1 MSASQYSTLQGTIVD
16 ESTLLSIEDLC
27 RICSI
32 ERNHVVEYVEE
43 GVLEVAVMEVAAT
56 AAAAIDTSEWRF
68 RGGAL
73 RRARTALRLQRD
85 LELNLVGVALALD
98 LMDEIELLRREINA
112 RR

>member
-1 MSASQYSTLQGTIVD
+1 MSPSQQAALQGILVD
-16 ESTLLSIEDLC
+16 ESTLLSVDDLC
-27 RICSI
+27 RICAI
-32 ERNHVVEYVEE
+32 ERNHVVQFVEE
-43 GVLEVAVMEVAAT
+43 GVLEVDAAD
-56 AAAAIDTSEWRF
+56 AAEWRF

-98 LMDEIELLRREINA
+98 LMDEIERLRREIKG

>member
-1 MSASQYSTLQGTIVD
+1 MPRSEEPALQGILVD

-27 RICSI
+27 RICAI
-32 ERNHVVEYVEE
+32 ERRHVVEFVEE
-43 GVLEVAVMEVAAT
+43 GVLEVAAVDAA
-56 AAAAIDTSEWRF
+56 EWRF

-73 RRARTALRLQRD
+73 RRARIAMRLQRD

-98 LMDEIELLRREINA
+98 LMDEIQRLRREIRE

>member
-1 MSASQYSTLQGTIVD
+1 MSSTQHSALQGTLVD

-27 RICSI
+27 RICAL
-32 ERNHVVEYVEE
+32 ERNHVVQFVEE
-43 GVLEVAVMEVAAT
+43 GVLEVDVADAP
-56 AAAAIDTSEWRF
+56 EWRF

-73 RRARTALRLQRD
+73 RRARAAMRLQRD

-98 LMDEIELLRREINA
+98 LMDEIERLRRDLKA

>member
-1 MSASQYSTLQGTIVD
+1 MSASQYSALQGTLVD

-27 RICSI
+27 RICAI
-32 ERNHVVEYVEE
+32 ERNHVVEFVEE
-43 GVLEVAVMEVAAT
+43 GVLEVVAVEP
-56 AAAAIDTSEWRF
+56 SEWRF

-98 LMDEIELLRREINA
+98 LMDEIERLRREIEA

>member
-1 MSASQYSTLQGTIVD
+1 MSPAHNQALQGTLVD

-27 RICSI
+27 RICAI
-32 ERNHVVEYVEE
+32 ERSHVVEFVEE
-43 GVLEVAVMEVAAT
+43 GVLEVAAVEAR
-56 AAAAIDTSEWRF
+56 EWRF

-73 RRARTALRLQRD
+73 RRARIAVRLQRD

-98 LMDEIELLRREINA
+98 LMDEIERLRRDIQA

>member
-1 MSASQYSTLQGTIVD
+1 MPRSEEPALQGILVD

-27 RICSI
+27 RICAI
-32 ERNHVVEYVEE
+32 ERRLVVEFVEE
-43 GVLEVAVMEVAAT
+43 GVLEVAAVDAA
-56 AAAAIDTSEWRF
+56 EWRF

-73 RRARTALRLQRD
+73 RRARSAMRLQRD

-98 LMDEIELLRREINA
+98 LMDEIQRLRREIRE

>member
-1 MSASQYSTLQGTIVD
+1 MSRSEDQALQGTLVD

-27 RICSI
+27 RICAI
-32 ERNHVVEYVEE
+32 ERRHVVEFVEE
-43 GVLEVAVMEVAAT
+43 GVLEVAV
-56 AAAAIDTSEWRF
+56 IDADEWRF

-73 RRARTALRLQRD
+73 RRARIAMRLQHD

-98 LMDEIELLRREINA
+98 LMDEIEHLRREIRA

>member
-1 MSASQYSTLQGTIVD
+1 MSPAQDQALQGILVD

-27 RICSI
+27 RICAL
-32 ERNHVVEYVEE
+32 ERSHVVEFVEE
-43 GVLEVAVMEVAAT
+43 GVLEVAAVEA
-56 AAAAIDTSEWRF
+56 EQWRF

-73 RRARTALRLQRD
+73 RRARIALRLQRD

-98 LMDEIELLRREINA
+98 LMDEIERLRREIRA